1 MFPTG
6 VLNVLSGL
14 LALEVD
20 SILVDFD
27 NVDVNIN
34 DNLVIEGLIND
45 QRGKLRQVQNNRRTH
60 SRNGLNRES
69 RYPSPRSFQQ

>member
-1 MFPTG
+1 MFPTSI
-6 VLNVLSGL
+6 LNVLSGL

-34 DNLVIEGLIND
+34 DNLVIEGLMISELAN
-45 QRGKLRQVQNNRRTH
+45 
-60 SRNGLNRES
+60 
-69 RYPSPRSFQQ
+69 